1 MNKKFKLFL
10 LTLVN
15 VFAWGYVAFKIFGV
29 LQGED
34 EPELNL
40 TNYNVKPITEIE
52 KKENQVLSL
61 NYADPFLKNYKSEKR
76 NGKSYSSSQISNN
89 RVGVKPIT
97 TKSNTVNTVIPTLEI
112 KYLGLVK
119 NNDKGTQTALLTIN
133 GKSVFAKVNDVIEG
147 VVIKQITPQEII
159 VILGKQK
166 LVIKK

>member
-1 MNKKFKLFL
+1 MNKKVKLFL
-10 LTLVN
+10 LILVN
-15 VFAWGYVAFKIFGV
+15 AFAWGYVAFKIFGV

-34 EPELNL
+34 EPEINL
-40 TNYNVKPITEIE
+40 TNYIVKPITETE

-61 NYADPFLKNYKSEKR
+61 NYADPFLKNYKSEKNNR
-76 NGKSYSSSQISNN
+76 KSSSSGQISNN
-89 RVGVKPIT
+89 GVAAKPIT
-97 TKSNTVNTVIPTLEI
+97 AKTTTINTVMPTLEI

-133 GKSVFAKVNDVIEG
+133 GKSVFAKVNDVVDG

-159 VILGKQK
+159 AIIGKQK